1 MSQLEIELKQLKA
14 EIINMWN
21 LVHSQVVKSNV
32 AMVNFDKNLAR
43 EVVSREKRVNGL
55 ELKIDRDCENIF
67 ALLTPV
73 AVDLRFVLAVLKINS
88 NLERIGDIAEGVAK
102 YILSADKPF
111 NPELLRITETIAM
124 YDEAINMLE
133 DTLTAFE
140 KEDTQLARSVFQKD
154 EFLDKININ
163 ATNATCQYLV
173 QHPEDAY
180 QALINLSVIR
190 RLERVGDQSKNIA
203 EETIFYVEAK
213 VLKHGEAYSDKYG
226 SMEVWKYEEL
236 MYFHILPYFHTSILS
251 ILTSVPHSSPGH
263 PDSLET
269 HLCIHQNKTHILSLC
284 SERYPAMP
292 AVTGIPQFGSFLLS
306 TMAAVNTG
314 LLLSVL
320 TTIVSVPV
328 LASSLSSLFG
338 F

>member
-1 MSQLEIELKQLKA
+1 MSQLEIELKQLKT
-14 EIINMWN
+14 EVINMWS
-21 LVHSQVVKSNV
+21 LVHSQLVKSNI

-43 EVVSREKRVNGL
+43 EVVSREKRVNGS

-111 NPELLRITETIAM
+111 NPELLRITETVAM
-124 YDEAINMLE
+124 YDESINILE

-140 KEDTQLARSVFQKD
+140 NEDTALARSIFQKD

-163 ATNATCQYLV
+163 STNMTVKYLE
-173 QHPEDAY
+173 QFPQDCY
-180 QALINLSVIR
+180 QSLINLSIIR

-213 VLKHGEAYSDKYG
+213 VLKHNDDE
-226 SMEVWKYEEL
+226 
-236 MYFHILPYFHTSILS
+236 
-251 ILTSVPHSSPGH
+251 
-263 PDSLET
+263 
-269 HLCIHQNKTHILSLC
+269 
-284 SERYPAMP
+284 
-292 AVTGIPQFGSFLLS
+292 
-306 TMAAVNTG
+306 
-314 LLLSVL
+314 
-320 TTIVSVPV
+320 
-328 LASSLSSLFG
+328 
-338 F
+338 